1 MPATPARLLFL
12 TFAISLYCL
21 GAKAEEPAYPER
33 PISMVVTFAAGGSSD
48 VLARAVAESMSRGL
62 GKQVAV
68 DNRPGAGGHI
78 GAEAVAHAAPDG
90 YTILF
95 GTNGTLGIGPAIYQ
109 NLRYDPLHDLAP
121 VGILH
126 KLPLLLIVNP
136 SVPAKNLKELID
148 YARSNPGALSF
159 ASAGVGSVSHLAGEL
174 LKEQAKIDIL
184 HVPYKGGG
192 AAVPDLLSGRVSMML
207 ETIPNA
213 LPLARSGQMR
223 AIGVTTKERSASAP
237 DIPTLAESG
246 LPDFDV
252 SAWTGLFAPAGTP
265 RPIIDRL
272 NAETQKLTGDKDY
285 VALVQKMGTDVA
297 ASTPEAFGTFVR
309 DDVARWTQVIDHAG
323 IPKVE

>member
-1 MPATPARLLFL
+1 MPATPARLLVL
-12 TFAISLYCL
+12 TFAISLFCL

-136 SVPAKNLKELID
+136 SVPAKTLKELID

-192 AAVPDLLSGRVSMML
+192 AAVSDLLSGRVSMML

-297 ASTPEAFGTFVR
+297 ASTPEAFGAFVR
-309 DDVARWTQVIDHAG
+309 EDVARWTQVIDHAG

>member
-1 MPATPARLLFL
+1 MPATPARLLVL
-12 TFAISLYCL
+12 IFAISLFCF

-95 GTNGTLGIGPAIYQ
+95 GTNGTLGIGPAIYK

-136 SVPAKNLKELID
+136 SVPAKTLKELID

-192 AAVPDLLSGRVSMML
+192 AAVADLLSGRVSMML